1 MHRHVAATTPFIRV
15 TENRNPA
22 SDTINTDKTRGTKKI
37 PKFIVGGLTLM
48 RWKLTLQLAPARE
61 GMKRSPCLLGDDRGE
76 LVGVRA
82 RTVSMAFF
90 MGREKGIQGQRGTRS
105 QRGQLNHER

>member
-1 MHRHVAATTPFIRV
+1 
-15 TENRNPA
+15 
-22 SDTINTDKTRGTKKI
+22 
-37 PKFIVGGLTLM
+37 M

-90 MGREKGIQGQRGTRS
+90 MGRESGIQGQRGTRP
-105 QRGQLNHER
+105 QRAQFNHEMRK